1 MSIKRILMTA
11 LITAAAGGLLGFG
24 VLAASARPTPS
35 STPAVAT
42 ATSAAQPQASAESP
56 ESATES
62 ENASE
67 PANDPADGLQ
77 SQHDFQ
83 GQETGEH

>member
-1 MSIKRILMTA
+1 MSLKRILMTA

-24 VLAASARPTPS
+24 VLAASAHANAP

-42 ATSAAQPQASAESP
+42 ATSAAQPQASAEAP
-56 ESATES
+56 ETATES
-62 ENASE
+62 ASE
-67 PANDPADGLQ
+67 PAIDPAGGLE